1 MKKWFLSLFKG
12 SFLVSEDAARNWRFI
27 LYVFSL
33 FVVMIYAAHSA
44 DQKVVR
50 IDQLNKELQGL
61 RNEHIE
67 GRRAVQQSRLESS
80 MRQTLEVIGL
90 KPSENPP
97 VKIIV
102 E

>member
-1 MKKWFLSLFKG
+1 M
-12 SFLVSEDAARNWRFI
+12 SEDAARNWRFI

-80 MRQTLEVIGL
+80 RIIDVLVVHFIL
-90 KPSENPP
+90 P
-97 VKIIV
+97 VLSMKSGTGIYLFIL
-102 E
+102 